1 MPTANSQQP
10 TANSQKPTANS
21 PFLSRN
27 QRMKILDW
35 YILKRY
41 LFTFFMM
48 LLLFIPIGITV
59 NLAEKIGKLLENEV
73 PFKEIVFYYLDFTVY
88 FAHLLFPLFLF
99 LSVIWFTSKLAN
111 NTEVIAFLSSGVS
124 FTRFLRPYLIGATII
139 GALALFLGMY
149 LAPIA
154 SKGFNEF
161 EYKYLH
167 PTRKTTQDRNVFRQI
182 NDNEFIYVSS
192 FELSNKQGVNF
203 TLEHIKDNKLKYKI
217 SAKSIKYIEK
227 DTIYRLVDYVKRTV
241 GEIEDELVFER
252 RKDTLFSF
260 DVEDLTP
267 VIYIAEIL
275 PYTELT
281 NFIDK
286 EEQRGSSNIGRYQ
299 LVLYRKW
306 SLPVSV
312 FILTIIAVAV
322 SSIKRRGG
330 MGVNLAVGI
339 CIAMVF
345 VFFDKIFGVMAEQS
359 NFSPIIAVWFP
370 NVIFG
375 ILAIY
380 LLRNAKR

>member
-1 MPTANSQQP
+1 
-10 TANSQKPTANS
+10 
-21 PFLSRN
+21 
-27 QRMKILDW
+27 MKILDW

-59 NLAEKIGKLLENEV
+59 NLAEKIGKLLDNEV
-73 PFKEIVFYYLDFTVY
+73 PFKEIVIYYLDFTVY
-88 FAHLLFPLFLF
+88 FAYLLFPLFLF

-139 GALALFLGMY
+139 AGLALFLGMY

-161 EYKYLH
+161 DYKYLH
-167 PTRKTTQDRNVFRQI
+167 PHRKTTEDRDVFRQI
-182 NDNEFIYVSS
+182 NDNEYIYVSS
-192 FELSNKQGVNF
+192 FNAKNKIGTNF
-203 TLEHIKDNKLKYKI
+203 TLEHIENNKLNYKI
-217 SAKSIKYIEK
+217 SAKSIKYIEN
-227 DTIYRLVDYVKRTV
+227 DTTYRLTDYVKRNIGV
-241 GEIEDELVFER
+241 NNDIIDIEKQ
-252 RKDTLFSF
+252 KDTLFSF
-260 DVEDLTP
+260 DVADLTP

-275 PYTELT
+275 PYNELT
-281 NFIDK
+281 KFIKK
-286 EEQRGSSNIGRYQ
+286 EKKRGSSNIGRYQ
-299 LVLYRKW
+299 LVLYKKW

-339 CIAMVF
+339 CIAMIF

-359 NFSPIIAVWFP
+359 NFPPLIAVWFP

-375 ILAIY
+375 TLAIY

>member
-1 MPTANSQQP
+1 M
-10 TANSQKPTANS
+10 
-21 PFLSRN
+21 
-27 QRMKILDW
+27 DW

-59 NLAEKIGKLLENEV
+59 HLAEKIGKILENEV
-73 PFKEIVFYYLDFTVY
+73 PFGEVMLYFLDFTIY

-124 FTRFLRPYLIGATII
+124 FTRFLRPYLMGAFVVAILSII
-139 GALALFLGMY
+139 LGLY
-149 LAPIA
+149 LAPSA
-154 SKGFNEF
+154 SQGFNDF
-161 EYKYLH
+161 SYKYL
-167 PTRKTTQDRNVFRQI
+167 RKGRKAVENTNVYRQI
-182 NDNEFIYVSS
+182 NDNDIIYVSRFDVKNKTGS
-192 FELSNKQGVNF
+192 NFVFEHF
-203 TLEHIKDNKLKYKI
+203 EDNKLVYKI
-217 SAKSIKYIEK
+217 DASSIKYIEE
-227 DTIYRLVDYVKRTV
+227 DSIYRLTNYVKRKV
-241 GEIEDELVFER
+241 GEVDDILEEQR
-252 RKDTLFSF
+252 RKDTVFSF
-260 DVEDLTP
+260 EVDDLIP
-267 VIYIAEIL
+267 VIYAAETKGYSDLREFIA
-275 PYTELT
+275 
-281 NFIDK
+281 K
-286 EEQRGSSNIGRYQ
+286 EEARGSSNIGRYK

-359 NFSPIIAVWFP
+359 DFPPIIAVWFP
-370 NVIFG
+370 NFIFG

-380 LLRNAKR
+380 LLKNAKR

>member
-1 MPTANSQQP
+1 
-10 TANSQKPTANS
+10 
-21 PFLSRN
+21 
-27 QRMKILDW
+27 
-35 YILKRY
+35 
-41 LFTFFMM
+41 MM

-59 NLAEKIGKLLENEV
+59 NLAEKIGKLLDNEV

-88 FAHLLFPLFLF
+88 FAYLLFPLFLF

-139 GALALFLGMY
+139 AGLALFLGMY

-167 PTRKTTQDRNVFRQI
+167 PNRKTTEDRDVFRQI

-192 FELSNKQGVNF
+192 FNANNKIGTNF
-203 TLEHIKDNKLKYKI
+203 TLEHIENNKLKYKI
-217 SAKSIKYIEK
+217 SAKSIKYVEK
-227 DTIYRLVDYVKRTV
+227 DTTYKLTDYVKRTV
-241 GEIEDELVFER
+241 GVNNDIIDIEKQ
-252 RKDTLFSF
+252 KDTLFSF

-275 PYTELT
+275 PYSELT
-281 NFIDK
+281 SFIKK
-286 EEQRGSSNIGRYQ
+286 EKERGSSNIGRYQ
-299 LVLYRKW
+299 LVLFRKW

-359 NFSPIIAVWFP
+359 NFPPLIAVWFP